1 MSPKL
6 FLKTSPYPTGP
17 RFPFVASSKLSLKK
31 PLGGWFHLCRLKVEL
46 SLGEGWTFCEW
57 GAIPQFCRIVVSNW
71 LALKSSYVHG
81 WKKKSFK
88 YILLQLIHMMSSNW
102 LDPRRFF
109 DYALSRLL
117 RLWTLEL
124 FWHAIKNVVLKIIF
138 RYSFLWFRQHL
149 HVLYSFFCI
158 RVSFCPKDC
167 WRVGKSLGDD
177 LWSLFYCYTKH
188 I

>member
-71 LALKSSYVHG
+71 LALKSSSVHE
-81 WKKKSFK
+81 WKKRSFK
-88 YILLQLIHMMSSNW
+88 YIIFAVGSYDVLQIGSILEDSLIMLFPDFSDYEPWNC
-102 LDPRRFF
+102 F
-109 DYALSRLL
+109 DMRL
-117 RLWTLEL
+117 RML
-124 FWHAIKNVVLKIIF
+124 FWKLFFGIVFYGLDNISM
-138 RYSFLWFRQHL
+138 YS
-149 HVLYSFFCI
+149 I
-158 RVSFCPKDC
+158 RS
-167 WRVGKSLGDD
+167 SA
-177 LWSLFYCYTKH
+177 
-188 I
+188 